1 MTASMRAQLAKV
13 RDVVLP
19 RECDG
24 KKRYITEN
32 YARKVMRLRQPLE
45 SERLYVYCCP
55 ICRGGWHLTRRR
67 HS

>member
-1 MTASMRAQLAKV
+1 MMASLRAQLARV

-32 YARKVMRLRQPLE
+32 YARKVQRLRQPKE
-45 SERLYVYCCP
+45 PERLFVYECP
-55 ICRGGWHLTRRR
+55 LCGGWHLTRREK
-67 HS
+67 S